1 MVSEI
6 LHKIALKESCITLLS
21 HKISFN
27 LRVLSYDT
35 IGPCNY
41 RVKRLT
47 ARFLVSQFVARVCLV
62 LQTYTRSATEL
73 CRILV
78 FDFLP
83 MEGEIHGK

>member
-6 LHKIALKESCITLLS
+6 LHKVALKESCITLLS

-35 IGPCNY
+35 TGSCNY
-41 RVKRLT
+41 RVEQLT
-47 ARFLVSQFVARVCLV
+47 ARLLMSQFVARVCLV
-62 LQTYTRSATEL
+62 LQAFTRSATEL

-78 FDFLP
+78 FDVLP